1 MDKASDL
8 IPEHFRFVKGLVD
21 SQDLSLNI
29 SREMLQHDRQLKLIA
44 DKIEKRISL
53 DVDPTLLLDNEKWD
67 KVATDIKEEPYIFVY
82 SLSMPNEVIEFAKN
96 FAKEKQKKIIFC
108 TLDNLFTLKK
118 HNNTVNVNPEGI
130 SVACEVCRMCNYEFI
145 SWHSIFNYF

>member
-1 MDKASDL
+1 MS
-8 IPEHFRFVKGLVD
+8 
-21 SQDLSLNI
+21 
-29 SREMLQHDRQLKLIA
+29 

-96 FAKEKQKKIIFC
+96 FAKE
-108 TLDNLFTLKK
+108 
-118 HNNTVNVNPEGI
+118 NNFLYV
-130 SVACEVCRMCNYEFI
+130 R
-145 SWHSIFNYF
+145 